1 MKIITDYGRFAL
13 SFLGGVFGWLIGGFD
28 VLLYVLIAFV
38 ALDYI
43 TGILLAICNK
53 SISSQIGFKGICRKA
68 LIFVIVT
75 MGNIIDNYILAS
87 GSALRTM
94 TIIFYLSNESI
105 SILENASAMGLPIP
119 QKLKDSLQQLNS
131 KKQ

>member
-13 SFLGGVFGWLIGGFD
+13 SFLGGVLGWLIGGFD

-43 TGILLAICNK
+43 TGILLAIFNK

-68 LIFVIVT
+68 LIFIIFT
-75 MGNIIDNYILAS
+75 MGNIIDNYIFAS

-105 SILENASAMGLPIP
+105 SILENAGAMGLPIP
-119 QKLKDSLQQLNS
+119 HKLKDALQQLNS
-131 KKQ
+131 EK